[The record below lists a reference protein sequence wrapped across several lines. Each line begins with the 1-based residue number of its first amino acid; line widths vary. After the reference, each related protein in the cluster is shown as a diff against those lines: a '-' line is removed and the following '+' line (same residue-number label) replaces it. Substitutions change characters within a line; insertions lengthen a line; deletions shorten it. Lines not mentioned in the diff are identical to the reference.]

1 MVESKHIRSSRT
13 SLDDATR
20 NKIIE
25 LIEANLSPAQISRE
39 LGISEKSALR
49 FVRFKDIHGLDELKR
64 LPSLTEDLKLTPRK
78 LASIVE
84 FSHAYNMPQYM
95 LELIF
100 KTRSS
105 LLGDCI
111 EIRKLIGHALMD
123 SPKVAKLPESVNL
136 KYLEEYVKEHNGGQS
151 LAQLHQAYCAQLE
164 LSEANVSYLN
174 IKEVSDF
181 RRYTRVSKDDIAK
194 FVLKYRSEGYSN
206 AKIAALIGQTAH
218 TVARYLNFIDL
229 HGFDEAMRCTNLIDP
244 QPLSK
249 YDRACVVEF
258 MIAYNYPLDAAAV
271 LFKADKK
278 QLETTYQQRLTAKV
292 PLNGAIIARIPDS
305 ANMHVVNNLIL
316 KYNQDL
322 SLSELKERYEQA
334 VNAAR
339 TNAEATKLRDSLSGK
354 YDENAKLSYKQAQQ
368 SKLQASLNSAKSK
381 LELMSKLTKMDADV
395 ASDKSQEGF
404 NDASYDAHSAQIVS
418 LLELVTSLDE
428 GMAVSEYLSNSDKSV
443 GRPPKVNV
451 FDQDFKKLP
460 EKVQLLNYSRFVED
474 MRSLME
480 GAKARIDLER
490 KLSAMD
496 AYTKE
501 CTHMA
506 MRLDS
511 YQSLIDKHP
520 NLKRSLLQ
528 RALGLSQDKIN
539 YYTKHTQDE
548 HMTRS
553 LRTQL
558 VSNYV
563 VQLYQE
569 FEGKLTLKGIVQL
582 LKSRHHIGISINK
595 LKTILQAL
603 DLRLLEGDDH
613 QDRL

>member
-1 MVESKHIRSSRT
+1 M
-13 SLDDATR
+13 DDATR

-78 LASIVE
+78 LAAIVE

-151 LAQLHQAYCAQLE
+151 LAQLHKAYCAQLE
-164 LSEANVSYLN
+164 LTEANVSYLN

-316 KYNQDL
+316 KYNQDM
-322 SLSELKERYEQA
+322 SLAELKERYEQA
-334 VNAAR
+334 VNAAC
-339 TNAEATKLRDSLSGK
+339 TNAEATELRDSLSGK
-354 YDENAKLSYKQAQQ
+354 YDEKAKLSYKQAQQ

-381 LELMSKLTKMDADV
+381 LELMSKLTKMEAAV

-404 NDASYDAHSAQIVS
+404 NDASNDAHSAQIVA

-428 GMAVSEYLSNSDKSV
+428 GMAVSEYLSKSDKSV

-460 EKVQLLNYSRFVED
+460 EKVQLLNYSRLVED

-506 MRLDS
+506 MRLES
-511 YQSLIDKHP
+511 YQSLIDKQP
-520 NLKRSLLQ
+520 KLKRALLQ

-569 FEGKLTLKGIVQL
+569 FEGKLTLNGIVQL

>member
-151 LAQLHQAYCAQLE
+151 LAQLHKAYCAQLE
-164 LSEANVSYLN
+164 LTEANVSYLN

-316 KYNQDL
+316 KYNKDL
-322 SLSELKERYEQA
+322 SLGELKERYEQA

-339 TNAEATKLRDSLSGK
+339 TNAEAIKLRDSLSGK

-381 LELMSKLTKMDADV
+381 LELMSKLTKMDAVV
-395 ASDKSQEGF
+395 ALDKSQEGF
-404 NDASYDAHSAQIVS
+404 NDASNDAQSAQIVS

-428 GMAVSEYLSNSDKSV
+428 GMAVSEYLSKSDKSV

-460 EKVQLLNYSRFVED
+460 ENVQLLNYSRFVED

-506 MRLDS
+506 MRLES
-511 YQSLIDKHP
+511 YQSLIDKQP
-520 NLKRSLLQ
+520 KLKRSLLQ
-528 RALGLSQDKIN
+528 RALGLSPDKIN
-539 YYTKHTQDE
+539 YYTKLTQDE

-558 VSNYV
+558 ISNYV
-563 VQLYQE
+563 VQLYKE
-569 FEGKLTLKGIVQL
+569 FEGKLTLKSIVQL
-582 LKSRHHIGISINK
+582 LKSRHHIGISISK

>member
-1 MVESKHIRSSRT
+1 M
-13 SLDDATR
+13 DDATR

-136 KYLEEYVKEHNGGQS
+136 KYLEEYVKAHNGGQS

-164 LSEANVSYLN
+164 LSEANASYLN

-316 KYNQDL
+316 KYNPDL
-322 SLSELKERYEQA
+322 SLGELKERYEQA
-334 VNAAR
+334 VNAVR
-339 TNAEATKLRDSLSGK
+339 TNAEATELRDSLSGK
-354 YDENAKLSYKQAQQ
+354 YDEKAKLSYKQAQQ

-404 NDASYDAHSAQIVS
+404 NDASYDAQSAQIVS

-428 GMAVSEYLSNSDKSV
+428 GMAVSEYLSKSDKSV

-460 EKVQLLNYSRFVED
+460 EKVQLLNYSRLVED

-506 MRLDS
+506 MRLES
-511 YQSLIDKHP
+511 YQSLIDKQP
-520 NLKRSLLQ
+520 KLKRSLLQ
-528 RALGLSQDKIN
+528 RALGLSPDKIN
-539 YYTKHTQDE
+539 YYTKLTQDE
-548 HMTRS
+548 HMTRY

-558 VSNYV
+558 ISNYV

-582 LKSRHHIGISINK
+582 LKSRHHIRISVNK

>member
-1 MVESKHIRSSRT
+1 M
-13 SLDDATR
+13 DDATR

-78 LASIVE
+78 LAAIVE

-151 LAQLHQAYCAQLE
+151 LAQLHKAYCAQLE
-164 LSEANVSYLN
+164 LTEANVSYLN

-316 KYNQDL
+316 KYNPDL
-322 SLSELKERYEQA
+322 SLGELKERYEQA
-334 VNAAR
+334 VNAAC
-339 TNAEATKLRDSLSGK
+339 TNAEATELRDSLSGK
-354 YDENAKLSYKQAQQ
+354 YDEKAKLSYKQAQQ

-381 LELMSKLTKMDADV
+381 LELMSKLTKMEAAV

-404 NDASYDAHSAQIVS
+404 NDASNDAHSAQIVA

-428 GMAVSEYLSNSDKSV
+428 GMAVSEYLSKSDKSV

-460 EKVQLLNYSRFVED
+460 EKVQLLNYSRLVED

-506 MRLDS
+506 MRLES
-511 YQSLIDKHP
+511 YQSLIDKQP
-520 NLKRSLLQ
+520 KLKRALLQ

-569 FEGKLTLKGIVQL
+569 FEGKLTLNGIVQL

>member
-1 MVESKHIRSSRT
+1 M
-13 SLDDATR
+13 DDATR

-136 KYLEEYVKEHNGGQS
+136 KYLGEYVKEHNGGQS
-151 LAQLHQAYCAQLE
+151 LSQLHQAYCAQLE
-164 LSEANVSYLN
+164 LSEANASYLN

-316 KYNQDL
+316 KYNPDL
-322 SLSELKERYEQA
+322 SLGELKERYEQA

-339 TNAEATKLRDSLSGK
+339 TNAEATELRDSLSGK
-354 YDENAKLSYKQAQQ
+354 YDEKAKLSYKQAQQ

-381 LELMSKLTKMDADV
+381 LELVSKLTIMDAAV

-404 NDASYDAHSAQIVS
+404 NEASYDAQSAQLVS
-418 LLELVTSLDE
+418 LLELVTSLYE
-428 GMAVSEYLSNSDKSV
+428 GMAVSEYLSKSDKSV

-490 KLSAMD
+490 KLGAMD

-506 MRLDS
+506 MRLES
-511 YQSLIDKHP
+511 YQSLIDKQP
-520 NLKRSLLQ
+520 KLKRALLQ

-539 YYTKHTQDE
+539 YYTKHPQDE

>member
-25 LIEANLSPAQISRE
+25 LIEANLNPAQISRE

-174 IKEVSDF
+174 IKEVSEF

-278 QLETTYQQRLTAKV
+278 QLETTYQQRLAAKV

-316 KYNQDL
+316 KYNPDL
-322 SLSELKERYEQA
+322 SLGELKERYEQA

-339 TNAEATKLRDSLSGK
+339 TNAEAIKLRDSLSGK

-381 LELMSKLTKMDADV
+381 LELMSKLTKMEAAV

-404 NDASYDAHSAQIVS
+404 NAAFHDAHSAQLVS

-428 GMAVSEYLSNSDKSV
+428 GMAVSEYLSKSDKSV

-506 MRLDS
+506 MCLES
-511 YQSLIDKHP
+511 YQSLIDKQP
-520 NLKRSLLQ
+520 KLKRTLLQ

-539 YYTKHTQDE
+539 YYTKHPQDE

-582 LKSRHHIGISINK
+582 LKSRHHIGISVNK

>member
-1 MVESKHIRSSRT
+1 M
-13 SLDDATR
+13 DDATR

-84 FSHAYNMPQYM
+84 FFHAYNMPQYM

-136 KYLEEYVKEHNGGQS
+136 KYLEEYVKAHNGGQS
-151 LAQLHQAYCAQLE
+151 LAQLHKAYCAQLE
-164 LSEANVSYLN
+164 LTEANASYLN

-229 HGFDEAMRCTNLIDP
+229 HGVDEAMRCKNLIDP

-278 QLETTYQQRLTAKV
+278 QLETTYQQRLKAKV

-316 KYNQDL
+316 KYNQDM
-322 SLSELKERYEQA
+322 SLAELKERYEQA

-339 TNAEATKLRDSLSGK
+339 TNAEAIKLRDTLSGN

-381 LELMSKLTKMDADV
+381 LELMNKLTKMDADV

-404 NDASYDAHSAQIVS
+404 NDAPNDAQSAQILS

-428 GMAVSEYLSNSDKSV
+428 GMAVSEYLSKSDKSV

-490 KLSAMD
+490 KLSSMD
-496 AYTKE
+496 AYAKE

-506 MRLDS
+506 MRLES
-511 YQSLIDKHP
+511 YQSLIDKQP
-520 NLKRSLLQ
+520 KLKRTLLQ

-539 YYTKHTQDE
+539 YYTKLTQDE

-558 VSNYV
+558 VSNHV

-595 LKTILQAL
+595 LKTILQSL

>member
-316 KYNQDL
+316 KYNPDL
-322 SLSELKERYEQA
+322 SLGELKERYEQA

-395 ASDKSQEGF
+395 ASDKLQEGF
-404 NDASYDAHSAQIVS
+404 NDASYDAHSAQIVA

-428 GMAVSEYLSNSDKSV
+428 GMAVSEYLSKSDKSV

-501 CTHMA
+501 CTHIA
-506 MRLDS
+506 MCLES
-511 YQSLIDKHP
+511 YQSLIDKQP
-520 NLKRSLLQ
+520 KLKRALLQ

>member
-1 MVESKHIRSSRT
+1 M
-13 SLDDATR
+13 DDATR

-136 KYLEEYVKEHNGGQS
+136 KYLEEYVKAHNGGQS
-151 LAQLHQAYCAQLE
+151 LSQLHQAYCAQLE
-164 LSEANVSYLN
+164 LTEANVSYLN

-316 KYNQDL
+316 KYNPDL
-322 SLSELKERYEQA
+322 SLGELKERYEQA

-368 SKLQASLNSAKSK
+368 SKLKASLNSAKSK

-404 NDASYDAHSAQIVS
+404 NEASYDAQNAQIVS

-428 GMAVSEYLSNSDKSV
+428 GMAVSEYLSKSDKSV

-460 EKVQLLNYSRFVED
+460 EKVQLLNYSRLVED

-506 MRLDS
+506 MRLES
-511 YQSLIDKHP
+511 YQSLIDKQP
-520 NLKRSLLQ
+520 KLKRSLLQ
-528 RALGLSQDKIN
+528 RALGLSPDKIN
-539 YYTKHTQDE
+539 YYTKLTQDE
-548 HMTRS
+548 HMTRY

-558 VSNYV
+558 ISNYV

-569 FEGKLTLKGIVQL
+569 FEGKLTFKGIVQL
-582 LKSRHHIGISINK
+582 LKSRHHIGISVNK

-603 DLRLLEGDDH
+603 DLRLLEGDAH

>member
-1 MVESKHIRSSRT
+1 M
-13 SLDDATR
+13 DDATR

-25 LIEANLSPAQISRE
+25 LIEANLNPAQISRE

-78 LASIVE
+78 LAAIVE

-136 KYLEEYVKEHNGGQS
+136 KYLEEYVKAHNGGQS

-164 LSEANVSYLN
+164 LTEANVSYLN

-258 MIAYNYPLDAAAV
+258 MIAYNYPLDATAV

-278 QLETTYQQRLTAKV
+278 HLETTYQQRLTAKV

-316 KYNQDL
+316 KYNQDM
-322 SLSELKERYEQA
+322 SLAELKERYEQA

-339 TNAEATKLRDSLSGK
+339 TNAEANKLRDSLSGK

-381 LELMSKLTKMDADV
+381 LELMSKLTKMEAAV
-395 ASDKSQEGF
+395 ASEKSQEGF

-418 LLELVTSLDE
+418 LLELVMSLYE
-428 GMAVSEYLSNSDKSV
+428 GMAVSEYLSKSDKSV

-460 EKVQLLNYSRFVED
+460 EKVQLLNYSRLVED

-490 KLSAMD
+490 KLGAMD

-506 MRLDS
+506 MRFES
-511 YQSLIDKHP
+511 YQSLIDKQP
-520 NLKRSLLQ
+520 KLKRSLLQ
-528 RALGLSQDKIN
+528 RALGLSPDKIN
-539 YYTKHTQDE
+539 YYTKLTQDE

-558 VSNYV
+558 ISNYV

-569 FEGKLTLKGIVQL
+569 FEGKLTLNGIVQL
-582 LKSRHHIGISINK
+582 LKSRHHIGISISK

>member
-1 MVESKHIRSSRT
+1 MVESKHIRSART
-13 SLDDATR
+13 SLDDATP

-39 LGISEKSALR
+39 LVISEKSALR

-78 LASIVE
+78 LAAIVE
-84 FSHAYNMPQYM
+84 FSYAYNMPQYM

-151 LAQLHQAYCAQLE
+151 LSQLHQAYCAQLE
-164 LSEANVSYLN
+164 LTEANVSYLN

-194 FVLKYRSEGYSN
+194 FVLKYRSDGYSN

-229 HGFDEAMRCTNLIDP
+229 HGFDEAMRCSNLIDP

-278 QLETTYQQRLTAKV
+278 QLETTYQQRLAAKV

-322 SLSELKERYEQA
+322 SLSELKDRYEQA

-339 TNAEATKLRDSLSGK
+339 TNAEATELRDSLSGK

-381 LELMSKLTKMDADV
+381 LELMSKLTKMEAAV

-404 NDASYDAHSAQIVS
+404 NEASYDAQSAQLVS

-428 GMAVSEYLSNSDKSV
+428 GMAVSEYLSKSDKSV

-506 MRLDS
+506 MRLES
-511 YQSLIDKHP
+511 YQSLIDKQP
-520 NLKRSLLQ
+520 KLKRALLQ

-539 YYTKHTQDE
+539 YYTKHPQDE

-563 VQLYQE
+563 VQLYHE

>member
-1 MVESKHIRSSRT
+1 M
-13 SLDDATR
+13 DDATR

-136 KYLEEYVKEHNGGQS
+136 KYLEEYVKAHNGGQS

-164 LSEANVSYLN
+164 LSEANASYLN

-316 KYNQDL
+316 KYNQDM

-339 TNAEATKLRDSLSGK
+339 TNAEATKLRDSLSGN
-354 YDENAKLSYKQAQQ
+354 YDEKAKLSYKQAQQ

-381 LELMSKLTKMDADV
+381 LELMSKLTKMDTDV
-395 ASDKSQEGF
+395 ASEKSQEGF
-404 NDASYDAHSAQIVS
+404 NDASYDAQNAQIVS

-428 GMAVSEYLSNSDKSV
+428 GMAVSEYLSKSDKSV

-511 YQSLIDKHP
+511 YQSLIDMHP
-520 NLKRSLLQ
+520 NLKRALLQ

-539 YYTKHTQDE
+539 YYTKHPQDE

-558 VSNYV
+558 ISNYV

>member
-1 MVESKHIRSSRT
+1 M
-13 SLDDATR
+13 DDATR

-136 KYLEEYVKEHNGGQS
+136 KYLEEYVKAHNGGQS
-151 LAQLHQAYCAQLE
+151 LSQLHQAYCAQLE
-164 LSEANVSYLN
+164 LTEANVSYLN

-316 KYNQDL
+316 KYNPDL
-322 SLSELKERYEQA
+322 SLGELKERYEQA
-334 VNAAR
+334 VNAAC
-339 TNAEATKLRDSLSGK
+339 TNAEATELRDSLSGK
-354 YDENAKLSYKQAQQ
+354 YDEKAKLSYKQAQQ

-381 LELMSKLTKMDADV
+381 LELMSKLTKMEAAV

-404 NDASYDAHSAQIVS
+404 NDASNDAHSAQIVA

-428 GMAVSEYLSNSDKSV
+428 GMAVSEYLSKSDKSV

-460 EKVQLLNYSRFVED
+460 EKVQLLNYSRLVED

-506 MRLDS
+506 MRLES
-511 YQSLIDKHP
+511 YQSLIDKQP
-520 NLKRSLLQ
+520 KLKRALLQ
-528 RALGLSQDKIN
+528 RALAKTKSIITLS
-539 YYTKHTQDE
+539 
-548 HMTRS
+548 
-553 LRTQL
+553 
-558 VSNYV
+558 
-563 VQLYQE
+563 
-569 FEGKLTLKGIVQL
+569 TLKM
-582 LKSRHHIGISINK
+582 SI
-595 LKTILQAL
+595 
-603 DLRLLEGDDH
+603 
-613 QDRL
+613 

>member
-1 MVESKHIRSSRT
+1 M
-13 SLDDATR
+13 DDATR

-78 LASIVE
+78 LAAIVE

-151 LAQLHQAYCAQLE
+151 LAQLHKAYCAQLE
-164 LSEANVSYLN
+164 LTEANVSYLN

-316 KYNQDL
+316 KYNPDL

-334 VNAAR
+334 VNAAC
-339 TNAEATKLRDSLSGK
+339 TNAEATELRDSLSGK
-354 YDENAKLSYKQAQQ
+354 YDEKAKLSYKQAQQ
-368 SKLQASLNSAKSK
+368 SKLQVSLNSAKSK
-381 LELMSKLTKMDADV
+381 LELMSKLTKMEAAV

-404 NDASYDAHSAQIVS
+404 NDASNDAQRTQIVL

-428 GMAVSEYLSNSDKSV
+428 GMAVSEYLSKSDKSV

-506 MRLDS
+506 MRLES
-511 YQSLIDKHP
+511 YQSLIDKQP
-520 NLKRSLLQ
+520 KLKRALLQ

-569 FEGKLTLKGIVQL
+569 FEGKLTLNGIVQL

>member
-1 MVESKHIRSSRT
+1 M
-13 SLDDATR
+13 DDATR

-136 KYLEEYVKEHNGGQS
+136 KYLEEYVKAHNGGQS
-151 LAQLHQAYCAQLE
+151 LAQLHKAYCAQLE
-164 LSEANVSYLN
+164 LTEANVSYLN

-316 KYNQDL
+316 KYNPDL

-334 VNAAR
+334 VNAAC
-339 TNAEATKLRDSLSGK
+339 TNAEATELRDSLSGK
-354 YDENAKLSYKQAQQ
+354 YDEKAKLSYKQAQQ

-381 LELMSKLTKMDADV
+381 LELMSKLTKMEAAV

-404 NDASYDAHSAQIVS
+404 NEASYDAQNAQLVS

-428 GMAVSEYLSNSDKSV
+428 GMAVSEYLSKSDKSV

-506 MRLDS
+506 MRFES
-511 YQSLIDKHP
+511 YQSLIDKQP
-520 NLKRSLLQ
+520 KLKRALLQ

>member
-136 KYLEEYVKEHNGGQS
+136 KYLEEYVKAHNGGQS
-151 LAQLHQAYCAQLE
+151 LAQLHKAYCAQLE
-164 LSEANVSYLN
+164 LTEANVSYLN

-316 KYNQDL
+316 KYNPDL

-334 VNAAR
+334 VNAAC
-339 TNAEATKLRDSLSGK
+339 TNAEATELRDSLSGK
-354 YDENAKLSYKQAQQ
+354 YDEKAKLSYKQAQQ
-368 SKLQASLNSAKSK
+368 SKLQASLLSLAPK
-381 LELMSKLTKMDADV
+381 L
-395 ASDKSQEGF
+395 
-404 NDASYDAHSAQIVS
+404 
-418 LLELVTSLDE
+418 
-428 GMAVSEYLSNSDKSV
+428 
-443 GRPPKVNV
+443 
-451 FDQDFKKLP
+451 
-460 EKVQLLNYSRFVED
+460 
-474 MRSLME
+474 
-480 GAKARIDLER
+480 
-490 KLSAMD
+490 
-496 AYTKE
+496 
-501 CTHMA
+501 
-506 MRLDS
+506 
-511 YQSLIDKHP
+511 
-520 NLKRSLLQ
+520 
-528 RALGLSQDKIN
+528 
-539 YYTKHTQDE
+539 
-548 HMTRS
+548 
-553 LRTQL
+553 
-558 VSNYV
+558 
-563 VQLYQE
+563 
-569 FEGKLTLKGIVQL
+569 
-582 LKSRHHIGISINK
+582 
-595 LKTILQAL
+595 
-603 DLRLLEGDDH
+603 
-613 QDRL
+613 

>member
-1 MVESKHIRSSRT
+1 M
-13 SLDDATR
+13 DDATR

-136 KYLEEYVKEHNGGQS
+136 KYLEEYVKAHNGGQS

-278 QLETTYQQRLTAKV
+278 QLETTYQQRLAAKV

-316 KYNQDL
+316 KYNKDL
-322 SLSELKERYEQA
+322 SLGELKERYEQA

-339 TNAEATKLRDSLSGK
+339 TNAEAIKLRDSLSGK

-381 LELMSKLTKMDADV
+381 LELMSKLTKMDAVV
-395 ASDKSQEGF
+395 ALDKSQEGF
-404 NDASYDAHSAQIVS
+404 NDASNDAQSAQIVS

-428 GMAVSEYLSNSDKSV
+428 GMAVSEYLSKSDKSV

-460 EKVQLLNYSRFVED
+460 ENVQLLNYSRFVED

-506 MRLDS
+506 MRLES
-511 YQSLIDKHP
+511 YQSLIDKQP
-520 NLKRSLLQ
+520 KLKRTLLQ

-558 VSNYV
+558 ISNYV
-563 VQLYQE
+563 VQLYKE
-569 FEGKLTLKGIVQL
+569 FEGKLTLKSIVQL
-582 LKSRHHIGISINK
+582 LKSRHHIGISVNK

>member
-1 MVESKHIRSSRT
+1 M
-13 SLDDATR
+13 DDATR

-123 SPKVAKLPESVNL
+123 SPKVAQLPESVNL

-151 LAQLHQAYCAQLE
+151 LAQLHKAYCAQLE
-164 LSEANVSYLN
+164 LTEANVSYLN

-322 SLSELKERYEQA
+322 SLGELKERYEQA

-339 TNAEATKLRDSLSGK
+339 TNAEATELRDSLSGK

-404 NDASYDAHSAQIVS
+404 NDASYDAQSAQIVS

-428 GMAVSEYLSNSDKSV
+428 GMAVSEYLSKSDKSV

-460 EKVQLLNYSRFVED
+460 EKVQLLNYSRLVED

-506 MRLDS
+506 MRLES
-511 YQSLIDKHP
+511 YQSLIDKQP
-520 NLKRSLLQ
+520 KLKRSLLQ

-539 YYTKHTQDE
+539 YYTKHPQDE

>member
-1 MVESKHIRSSRT
+1 M
-13 SLDDATR
+13 DDATR

-78 LASIVE
+78 LAAIVE
-84 FSHAYNMPQYM
+84 FSYAYNMPQYM

-136 KYLEEYVKEHNGGQS
+136 KYLEEYVKAHNGGQS
-151 LAQLHQAYCAQLE
+151 LAQLHQAYYAQLE

-316 KYNQDL
+316 KYNPDL

-339 TNAEATKLRDSLSGK
+339 TNAEATKLRDTLSGK

-381 LELMSKLTKMDADV
+381 LELMSKLTKMDAAV
-395 ASDKSQEGF
+395 ALDKSQEGF
-404 NDASYDAHSAQIVS
+404 NDASNDAQSAQIVS

-428 GMAVSEYLSNSDKSV
+428 GMAVSEYLSKSDKSV

-451 FDQDFKKLP
+451 FDQDFKNLP

-474 MRSLME
+474 MRSLVE
-480 GAKARIDLER
+480 GAKARIELER

-506 MRLDS
+506 MRLES
-511 YQSLIDKHP
+511 YQSLIDMQPK
-520 NLKRSLLQ
+520 LKRALLQ

-569 FEGKLTLKGIVQL
+569 FEGKLTLKGIVHL

-603 DLRLLEGDDH
+603 DLRLLEGDDQ

>member
-1 MVESKHIRSSRT
+1 M
-13 SLDDATR
+13 DDATR

-84 FSHAYNMPQYM
+84 FSYAYNMPQYM

-136 KYLEEYVKEHNGGQS
+136 KYLEEYVKAHNGGQS
-151 LAQLHQAYCAQLE
+151 LSQLHQAYCAQLE

-181 RRYTRVSKDDIAK
+181 RHYTRGCKDDIAK
-194 FVLKYRSEGYSN
+194 LVLKYRSDGYSN

-229 HGFDEAMRCTNLIDP
+229 HGFEEAIRCTNLIDP
-244 QPLSK
+244 KPLSK

-316 KYNQDL
+316 KYNPDL
-322 SLSELKERYEQA
+322 SLSELKDRYEQA

-339 TNAEATKLRDSLSGK
+339 TNAEATKLRDTLSGK

-404 NDASYDAHSAQIVS
+404 NDAPNDAQSAQIVS

-428 GMAVSEYLSNSDKSV
+428 GMAVSEYLSKSDKSV

-451 FDQDFKKLP
+451 FDQDFKNLP

-474 MRSLME
+474 MRSFME

-506 MRLDS
+506 MRLES
-511 YQSLIDKHP
+511 YQSLIDKQP
-520 NLKRSLLQ
+520 KLKRALIQ

-582 LKSRHHIGISINK
+582 LKSRHHIGISVNK

-603 DLRLLEGDDH
+603 DLILLEGDDH

>member
-1 MVESKHIRSSRT
+1 M
-13 SLDDATR
+13 DDATR

-136 KYLEEYVKEHNGGQS
+136 KYLEEYVKAHNGGQS
-151 LAQLHQAYCAQLE
+151 PSQLHQAYCAQLE

-316 KYNQDL
+316 KYNQDM
-322 SLSELKERYEQA
+322 SLAELKERYEQA

-339 TNAEATKLRDSLSGK
+339 TNAEANKLRDSLSGK

-381 LELMSKLTKMDADV
+381 LELMSKLTKMEAAV
-395 ASDKSQEGF
+395 ASEKSQEGF

-418 LLELVTSLDE
+418 LLELVTSLYE
-428 GMAVSEYLSNSDKSV
+428 GMAVSEYLSKSDKSV

-490 KLSAMD
+490 KLGAMD

-506 MRLDS
+506 MRLES
-511 YQSLIDKHP
+511 YQSLIDKQP
-520 NLKRSLLQ
+520 KLKRSLLQ
-528 RALGLSQDKIN
+528 RALGLSPDKIN
-539 YYTKHTQDE
+539 YYTKLTQDE

-558 VSNYV
+558 ISNYV

-569 FEGKLTLKGIVQL
+569 FEGKLTLNGIVQL

>member
-1 MVESKHIRSSRT
+1 M
-13 SLDDATR
+13 DDATR

-164 LSEANVSYLN
+164 LTEANVSYLN
-174 IKEVSDF
+174 IKEVSEF

-316 KYNQDL
+316 KYNPDL

-334 VNAAR
+334 VNAAC
-339 TNAEATKLRDSLSGK
+339 TNAEATELRDSLSGK

-381 LELMSKLTKMDADV
+381 LELMSKLTKMEAAV

-404 NDASYDAHSAQIVS
+404 NDASYDAQSAQIVS

-428 GMAVSEYLSNSDKSV
+428 GMAVSEYLSKSDKSV

-460 EKVQLLNYSRFVED
+460 ENVQLLNYSRLVED

-506 MRLDS
+506 MRLES
-511 YQSLIDKHP
+511 YQSLIDKQP
-520 NLKRSLLQ
+520 KLKRALLQ

-569 FEGKLTLKGIVQL
+569 FEGKLTLNGIVQL

>member
-1 MVESKHIRSSRT
+1 M
-13 SLDDATR
+13 DDATR

-49 FVRFKDIHGLDELKR
+49 FVRFKDIHCLDELKR

-151 LAQLHQAYCAQLE
+151 LAQLHKAYCAQLE
-164 LSEANVSYLN
+164 LTEANVSYLN

-278 QLETTYQQRLTAKV
+278 KLETTYQQRLTAKV

-316 KYNQDL
+316 KYNPDL

-334 VNAAR
+334 VNAAC
-339 TNAEATKLRDSLSGK
+339 TNAEATELRDSLSGK
-354 YDENAKLSYKQAQQ
+354 YDEKAKLSYKQAQQ

-381 LELMSKLTKMDADV
+381 LELMSKLTKMEAAV

-404 NDASYDAHSAQIVS
+404 NDASNDAQRTQIVL

-428 GMAVSEYLSNSDKSV
+428 GMAVSEYLSKSDKSV

-506 MRLDS
+506 MRLES
-511 YQSLIDKHP
+511 YQSLIDKQP
-520 NLKRSLLQ
+520 KLKRALLQ

-569 FEGKLTLKGIVQL
+569 FEGKLTLNGIVQL

>member
-13 SLDDATR
+13 SLDDAIR

-123 SPKVAKLPESVNL
+123 NPKVAKLPESVNL
-136 KYLEEYVKEHNGGQS
+136 KYLEEYVKAHNGGQS
-151 LAQLHQAYCAQLE
+151 LSQLHQAYCAQLE

-218 TVARYLNFIDL
+218 TVARYLNFIEL

-278 QLETTYQQRLTAKV
+278 QLETTYQQRFAAKV

-339 TNAEATKLRDSLSGK
+339 TNAEAIKLRDSLSGK

-368 SKLQASLNSAKSK
+368 SKLQASLNSAKRK
-381 LELMSKLTKMDADV
+381 LELMSKLTKMEAAV

-404 NDASYDAHSAQIVS
+404 NEASYDAQSAQLVS

-428 GMAVSEYLSNSDKSV
+428 GMAVSEYLSKSDKSV

-506 MRLDS
+506 MCLES
-511 YQSLIDKHP
+511 YQSLIDKQP
-520 NLKRSLLQ
+520 KLKRTLLQ

-539 YYTKHTQDE
+539 YYTKHPQDE

-582 LKSRHHIGISINK
+582 LKSRHHIGISVNK

>member
-78 LASIVE
+78 LAAIVE

-95 LELIF
+95 LELFF

-136 KYLEEYVKEHNGGQS
+136 KYLEEYVKAHNGGQS
-151 LAQLHQAYCAQLE
+151 LAQLHKAYCAQLE

-316 KYNQDL
+316 KYNPDL

-339 TNAEATKLRDSLSGK
+339 TNAEAIKLRDSLSGK

-381 LELMSKLTKMDADV
+381 LELMSKLTKMEAAV

-428 GMAVSEYLSNSDKSV
+428 GVAVSEYLSKSDKSV

-506 MRLDS
+506 MRLES

-539 YYTKHTQDE
+539 YYTKHPQDE

-569 FEGKLTLKGIVQL
+569 FEGKLTLNGIVQL

>member
-25 LIEANLSPAQISRE
+25 LVEANLSPAQISRE

-84 FSHAYNMPQYM
+84 FSYAYNMPQYM

-151 LAQLHQAYCAQLE
+151 LSQLHQAYCAQLE

-278 QLETTYQQRLTAKV
+278 QLETIYQQRLTAKV

-305 ANMHVVNNLIL
+305 ANMHVVNNHIL
-316 KYNQDL
+316 KYNPDL
-322 SLSELKERYEQA
+322 SISELKERYEQA

-339 TNAEATKLRDSLSGK
+339 TNAEATELRDTLSGK
-354 YDENAKLSYKQAQQ
+354 HDEKAKLSLKQAQQ
-368 SKLQASLNSAKSK
+368 SKLQSSLNSAKSK
-381 LELMSKLTKMDADV
+381 LEVMNKLTKMDTDV
-395 ASDKSQEGF
+395 ALDKSQDGF
-404 NDASYDAHSAQIVS
+404 NDASYDAQSAQIVS

-428 GMAVSEYLSNSDKSV
+428 GMAVSEYLSKSDKSV

-451 FDQDFKKLP
+451 FDQDFKNLP

-474 MRSLME
+474 MRSLIE
-480 GAKARIDLER
+480 GAKVRIDLER

-506 MRLDS
+506 LRLES
-511 YQSLIDKHP
+511 YQSLIDKQP
-520 NLKRSLLQ
+520 KLKRALLQ

-569 FEGKLTLKGIVQL
+569 FEGKQTLKGIVQL
-582 LKSRHHIGISINK
+582 LKSRHHIGISVNK

-603 DLRLLEGDDH
+603 DLRLHEGDDH

>member
-136 KYLEEYVKEHNGGQS
+136 KYLEEYVKAHNGGQS
-151 LAQLHQAYCAQLE
+151 LAQLHKAYCAQLE
-164 LSEANVSYLN
+164 LTEANVSYLN

-316 KYNQDL
+316 KYNPDL

-334 VNAAR
+334 VNAAC
-339 TNAEATKLRDSLSGK
+339 TNAEATELRDSLSGK
-354 YDENAKLSYKQAQQ
+354 YDEKAKLSYKQAQQ

-381 LELMSKLTKMDADV
+381 LELMSKLTKMEAAV

-404 NDASYDAHSAQIVS
+404 NDASNDAHSAQIVA

-428 GMAVSEYLSNSDKSV
+428 GMAVSEYLSKSDKSV

-506 MRLDS
+506 MRLES
-511 YQSLIDKHP
+511 YQSLIDKQP
-520 NLKRSLLQ
+520 KLKRALLQ

-569 FEGKLTLKGIVQL
+569 FEGKLTLNGIVQL

>member
-49 FVRFKDIHGLDELKR
+49 FVRFNDIHGLEELKR

-136 KYLEEYVKEHNGGQS
+136 KYLEEYVKAHNGGQS
-151 LAQLHQAYCAQLE
+151 LSHLHQAYCAQLE
-164 LSEANVSYLN
+164 RSEANVSYLN

-229 HGFDEAMRCTNLIDP
+229 HGFEEAMRCTNLIDP

-278 QLETTYQQRLTAKV
+278 QLETTYQQRLKAKV

-305 ANMHVVNNLIL
+305 ANMHVVNNLIH
-316 KYNQDL
+316 KYNPDL

-334 VNAAR
+334 VNAAH

-354 YDENAKLSYKQAQQ
+354 HDEKAKLSLKQAQQ
-368 SKLQASLNSAKSK
+368 SKIQASLNSAKSK
-381 LELMSKLTKMDADV
+381 LELMSKLTKSGAAV

-404 NDASYDAHSAQIVS
+404 NDASHDAQSAQIVS

-428 GMAVSEYLSNSDKSV
+428 GMAVSEYLSKSDKSV

-451 FDQDFKKLP
+451 FDQDFKNLP

-506 MRLDS
+506 MRLES
-511 YQSLIDKHP
+511 YESLIDKQP
-520 NLKRSLLQ
+520 KLKRTLLQ

-582 LKSRHHIGISINK
+582 LKSRHQIGISVNK
-595 LKTILQAL
+595 LKTILQSL
-603 DLRLLEGDDH
+603 DLKLLEGDDH

>member
-1 MVESKHIRSSRT
+1 M
-13 SLDDATR
+13 DDATR

-136 KYLEEYVKEHNGGQS
+136 KYLEEYVKAHNGGQS
-151 LAQLHQAYCAQLE
+151 LAQLHKAYCAQLE
-164 LSEANVSYLN
+164 LTEANVSYLN

-258 MIAYNYPLDAAAV
+258 MIAYNYPLDATAV

-278 QLETTYQQRLTAKV
+278 QLETTYQQRLAAKV

-322 SLSELKERYEQA
+322 SLGELKERYEQA

-339 TNAEATKLRDSLSGK
+339 TNAEANKLRDSLSGK

-381 LELMSKLTKMDADV
+381 LELMSKLTKMEAAV

-404 NDASYDAHSAQIVS
+404 NDASYDAQSAQIVS

-428 GMAVSEYLSNSDKSV
+428 GMAVSEYLSKSDKSV

-460 EKVQLLNYSRFVED
+460 ENVQLLNYSRLVED

-506 MRLDS
+506 MRLES
-511 YQSLIDKHP
+511 YQSLIDKQP
-520 NLKRSLLQ
+520 KLKRSLLQ
-528 RALGLSQDKIN
+528 RALGLSPDKIN

>member
-49 FVRFKDIHGLDELKR
+49 FVRFKDIHGLNELKR
-64 LPSLTEDLKLTPRK
+64 LPSLTEELKLTPRK
-78 LASIVE
+78 LAAIVE

-151 LAQLHQAYCAQLE
+151 LAQLHKAYCAQLE
-164 LSEANVSYLN
+164 LTEANVSYLN

-181 RRYTRVSKDDIAK
+181 RRYTRVSKDHIAK

-305 ANMHVVNNLIL
+305 ANMQVVNNLIL

-322 SLSELKERYEQA
+322 SLGELKDRYEQA

-339 TNAEATKLRDSLSGK
+339 TNAEATELRDTLSGK

-368 SKLQASLNSAKSK
+368 SKLQASLNNAKSK
-381 LELMSKLTKMDADV
+381 LELMSKLTKMDTDV

-404 NDASYDAHSAQIVS
+404 NDASNDAQSAQLVS

-428 GMAVSEYLSNSDKSV
+428 GMAVSEYLSKSDKSV

-496 AYTKE
+496 AYAKE

-506 MRLDS
+506 MRLES
-511 YQSLIDKHP
+511 YQSLIDKQP
-520 NLKRSLLQ
+520 KLKRSLLQ

-539 YYTKHTQDE
+539 YYTKHPQDE

-558 VSNYV
+558 ISNYV

-582 LKSRHHIGISINK
+582 LKSRHHIGISVNK

>member
-1 MVESKHIRSSRT
+1 M
-13 SLDDATR
+13 DDATR

-64 LPSLTEDLKLTPRK
+64 LPSLTEDFKLTPRK

-123 SPKVAKLPESVNL
+123 IPKVAKLPGSVNL
-136 KYLEEYVKEHNGGQS
+136 KYLDEYVKAHNGGQS
-151 LAQLHQAYCAQLE
+151 LDQLHKAYCAQLE
-164 LSEANVSYLN
+164 LTEANVSYLN
-174 IKEVSDF
+174 IKEVSEF

-278 QLETTYQQRLTAKV
+278 QLETTYQQRLAAKV

-322 SLSELKERYEQA
+322 SLSELKDRYEQA

-339 TNAEATKLRDSLSGK
+339 TNAVATELRDSLSGK
-354 YDENAKLSYKQAQQ
+354 YDEKAKLSYKQAQQ

-381 LELMSKLTKMDADV
+381 LELMSKLTKMEAAV

-404 NDASYDAHSAQIVS
+404 NDASHDSQSAQLVS
-418 LLELVTSLDE
+418 LLELVTNLDE
-428 GMAVSEYLSNSDKSV
+428 GMAVSEYLSKSDKSV

-451 FDQDFKKLP
+451 FDQDFKNLP

-506 MRLDS
+506 MRLES
-511 YQSLIDKHP
+511 YQSLIDKQP
-520 NLKRSLLQ
+520 KLKRSLLQ

-558 VSNYV
+558 ISNYV
-563 VQLYQE
+563 VQMYQE
-569 FEGKLTLKGIVQL
+569 FEGKLTLNGIVQL
-582 LKSRHHIGISINK
+582 LKSRHHIGISVNK

>member
-1 MVESKHIRSSRT
+1 M
-13 SLDDATR
+13 DDATR

-78 LASIVE
+78 LAAIVE

-136 KYLEEYVKEHNGGQS
+136 KYLEEYVKAHNGGQS
-151 LAQLHQAYCAQLE
+151 LAQLHKAYCAQLE
-164 LSEANVSYLN
+164 LTEANVSYLN

-316 KYNQDL
+316 KYNPDL

-334 VNAAR
+334 VNAAC
-339 TNAEATKLRDSLSGK
+339 TNAEATELRDSLSGK
-354 YDENAKLSYKQAQQ
+354 YDEKAKLSYKQAQQ

-381 LELMSKLTKMDADV
+381 LELMSKLTKMEAAV

-404 NDASYDAHSAQIVS
+404 NEASYDAQNAQLVS

-428 GMAVSEYLSNSDKSV
+428 GMAVSEYLSKSDKSV

-501 CTHMA
+501 CTHIA
-506 MRLDS
+506 MRLES
-511 YQSLIDKHP
+511 YQSLIDKQP
-520 NLKRSLLQ
+520 KLKRALLQ

>member
-1 MVESKHIRSSRT
+1 M
-13 SLDDATR
+13 DDATR

-25 LIEANLSPAQISRE
+25 LIDANLSPAQISRE

-136 KYLEEYVKEHNGGQS
+136 KYLDEYVKAHNGGQS

-164 LSEANVSYLN
+164 LTEANVSYLN

-278 QLETTYQQRLTAKV
+278 QLETTYQQRLRAKV

-322 SLSELKERYEQA
+322 SLSELKDRYEQA

-339 TNAEATKLRDSLSGK
+339 TNAEATEFRDSLSGK
-354 YDENAKLSYKQAQQ
+354 YDEKAKLSYKQAQQ
-368 SKLQASLNSAKSK
+368 SKLQASLYSAKSK
-381 LELMSKLTKMDADV
+381 LELMSKLTKMEAAV

-404 NDASYDAHSAQIVS
+404 NDASNDAQRAQIVL

-428 GMAVSEYLSNSDKSV
+428 GMAVSEYLSKSDKSV

-460 EKVQLLNYSRFVED
+460 EKVQLLNYSRLVED

-480 GAKARIDLER
+480 GAKARIDIER

-501 CTHMA
+501 CMHMA
-506 MRLDS
+506 MRLES
-511 YQSLIDKHP
+511 YRSLIDKQP
-520 NLKRSLLQ
+520 KLKRVLLQ

-539 YYTKHTQDE
+539 YYTKHPQDE

-569 FEGKLTLKGIVQL
+569 FEGKLTLNGIVQL
-582 LKSRHHIGISINK
+582 LKSRHHIGISVNK
-595 LKTILQAL
+595 LKTILQSL

>member
-1 MVESKHIRSSRT
+1 M
-13 SLDDATR
+13 DDATR

-78 LASIVE
+78 LAAIVE

-136 KYLEEYVKEHNGGQS
+136 KYLEEYVKAHNGGQS
-151 LAQLHQAYCAQLE
+151 LAQLHKAYCAQLE
-164 LSEANVSYLN
+164 LTEANVSYLN

-229 HGFDEAMRCTNLIDP
+229 HGFEEAMRCSNLIDP

-258 MIAYNYPLDAAAV
+258 MIAYNYPLDATAV

-316 KYNQDL
+316 KYNQDM
-322 SLSELKERYEQA
+322 SLAELKERYEQA

-354 YDENAKLSYKQAQQ
+354 YYENAKLSYKQAQQ

-381 LELMSKLTKMDADV
+381 LELMNKLTKMDAAV

-428 GMAVSEYLSNSDKSV
+428 GMAVSEYLSKSDKSV

-460 EKVQLLNYSRFVED
+460 EKVQLLNYSRLVED

-506 MRLDS
+506 MRLES

-539 YYTKHTQDE
+539 YYTKHPQDE

-569 FEGKLTLKGIVQL
+569 FEGKLTLNGIVQL
-582 LKSRHHIGISINK
+582 LKSRHHIGISVNK

>member
-1 MVESKHIRSSRT
+1 M
-13 SLDDATR
+13 DDATR

-78 LASIVE
+78 LAAIVE

-164 LSEANVSYLN
+164 LTEANVSYLN

-229 HGFDEAMRCTNLIDP
+229 HGFEEAMRCSNLIDP

-316 KYNQDL
+316 KYNQDM
-322 SLSELKERYEQA
+322 SLAELKERYEQA

-354 YDENAKLSYKQAQQ
+354 YYENAKLSYKQAQQ

-381 LELMSKLTKMDADV
+381 LELMSKLTKMEAAV

-404 NDASYDAHSAQIVS
+404 NDASYDAQSAQIVS

-428 GMAVSEYLSNSDKSV
+428 GMAVSEYLSKSDKSV

-460 EKVQLLNYSRFVED
+460 ENVQLLNYSRLVED

-506 MRLDS
+506 MRLES
-511 YQSLIDKHP
+511 YQSLIDKQP
-520 NLKRSLLQ
+520 KLKRSLLQ
-528 RALGLSQDKIN
+528 RALGLSPDKIN

-582 LKSRHHIGISINK
+582 LKSRHHIRISVNK

>member
-49 FVRFKDIHGLDELKR
+49 FVRFKDIHCLDELKR

-78 LASIVE
+78 LAAIVE

-151 LAQLHQAYCAQLE
+151 LAQLHKAYCAQLE
-164 LSEANVSYLN
+164 LTEANVSYLN

-316 KYNQDL
+316 KYNPDL

-334 VNAAR
+334 VNAAC
-339 TNAEATKLRDSLSGK
+339 TNAEATELRDSLSGK
-354 YDENAKLSYKQAQQ
+354 YDEKAKLSYKQAQQ

-381 LELMSKLTKMDADV
+381 LELMSKLTKMEAAV

-404 NDASYDAHSAQIVS
+404 NDASNDAQRTQIVL

-428 GMAVSEYLSNSDKSV
+428 GMAVSEYLSKSDKSV

-506 MRLDS
+506 MRLES
-511 YQSLIDKHP
+511 YQSLIDKQP
-520 NLKRSLLQ
+520 KLKRALLQ

-569 FEGKLTLKGIVQL
+569 FEGKLTLNGIVQL

>member
-1 MVESKHIRSSRT
+1 M
-13 SLDDATR
+13 DDATR

-25 LIEANLSPAQISRE
+25 LIEANLIPAQISRE

-78 LASIVE
+78 LAAIVE
-84 FSHAYNMPQYM
+84 FSYAYNMPQYM

-164 LSEANVSYLN
+164 LSEANASYLN

-229 HGFDEAMRCTNLIDP
+229 HGFDEAMRCSNLIDP

-305 ANMHVVNNLIL
+305 ANMHVVKNLIL
-316 KYNQDL
+316 KYNQDM

-334 VNAAR
+334 INAAR
-339 TNAEATKLRDSLSGK
+339 INAEATELRDTLSGK

-368 SKLQASLNSAKSK
+368 SKIHASLNSAKSK
-381 LELMSKLTKMDADV
+381 LELMSKLTKMNAAV
-395 ASDKSQEGF
+395 ALDKSQEGF
-404 NDASYDAHSAQIVS
+404 NDDLQDANSAQIVS

-428 GMAVSEYLSNSDKSV
+428 GMAVSEYLSKSDKSV

-506 MRLDS
+506 MCLES

-520 NLKRSLLQ
+520 KLKRSLLQ

-539 YYTKHTQDE
+539 YYSKHTQDE

-603 DLRLLEGDDH
+603 DLRLLESDDH

>member
-78 LASIVE
+78 LAAIVE

-151 LAQLHQAYCAQLE
+151 LAQLHKAYCAQLE
-164 LSEANVSYLN
+164 LTEANVSYLN

-316 KYNQDL
+316 KYNPDL

-334 VNAAR
+334 VNAAC
-339 TNAEATKLRDSLSGK
+339 TNAEATELRDSLSGK
-354 YDENAKLSYKQAQQ
+354 YDEKAKLSYKQAQQ
-368 SKLQASLNSAKSK
+368 SKLQVSLNSAKSK
-381 LELMSKLTKMDADV
+381 LELMSKLTKMEAAV

-404 NDASYDAHSAQIVS
+404 NDASNDAQRTQIVL

-428 GMAVSEYLSNSDKSV
+428 GMAVSEYLSKSDKSV

-506 MRLDS
+506 MRLES
-511 YQSLIDKHP
+511 YQSLIDKQP
-520 NLKRSLLQ
+520 KLKRALLQ

-569 FEGKLTLKGIVQL
+569 FEGKLTLNGIVQL

>member
-1 MVESKHIRSSRT
+1 M
-13 SLDDATR
+13 DDATR

-25 LIEANLSPAQISRE
+25 LIEANLNPAQISRE

-136 KYLEEYVKEHNGGQS
+136 KYLEEYVKAHNGGQS
-151 LAQLHQAYCAQLE
+151 LAQLHKAYCAQLE
-164 LSEANVSYLN
+164 LTEANVSYLN

-316 KYNQDL
+316 KYNPDL
-322 SLSELKERYEQA
+322 SLGELKERYEQA
-334 VNAAR
+334 VNAAC
-339 TNAEATKLRDSLSGK
+339 TNAEATELRDSLSGK
-354 YDENAKLSYKQAQQ
+354 YDEKAKLSYKQAQQ

-381 LELMSKLTKMDADV
+381 LELMSKLTKMEAAV

-404 NDASYDAHSAQIVS
+404 NDASNDAHSAQIVA

-428 GMAVSEYLSNSDKSV
+428 GMAVSEYLSKSDKSV

-501 CTHMA
+501 CTHIA
-506 MRLDS
+506 MRLES
-511 YQSLIDKHP
+511 YQSLIDKQP
-520 NLKRSLLQ
+520 KLKRALLQ

-569 FEGKLTLKGIVQL
+569 FEGKLTLNGIVQL

-603 DLRLLEGDDH
+603 DLRLLESDDH

>member
-78 LASIVE
+78 LAAIVE

-151 LAQLHQAYCAQLE
+151 LAQLHKAYCAQLE
-164 LSEANVSYLN
+164 LTEANVSYLN

-316 KYNQDL
+316 KYNPDL
-322 SLSELKERYEQA
+322 SLGELKERYEQA

-339 TNAEATKLRDSLSGK
+339 TNAEANKLRDSLSGK
-354 YDENAKLSYKQAQQ
+354 YDEKAKLSYKQAQQ

-381 LELMSKLTKMDADV
+381 LELMSKLTKMDTDV
-395 ASDKSQEGF
+395 ASEKSQEGF

-418 LLELVTSLDE
+418 LLELVTSLYE
-428 GMAVSEYLSNSDKSV
+428 GMAVSEYLSKSDKSV

-490 KLSAMD
+490 KLGAMD

-506 MRLDS
+506 MRLES
-511 YQSLIDKHP
+511 YQSLIDKQP
-520 NLKRSLLQ
+520 KLKRSLLQ
-528 RALGLSQDKIN
+528 RALGLSPDKIN
-539 YYTKHTQDE
+539 YYTKHPQDE

-582 LKSRHHIGISINK
+582 LKSRHHIGISVNK